1 MRQLLSIS
9 PWRRLSSRVEVIMS
23 EFQID
28 PGQGPDAA
36 AEVTNDQLETLLR
49 IVMWEL
55 AMRTSKEHF
64 EHHLGQLAKARAEM
78 DHDLTNAREKRE
90 QRRFVA
96 SVLNDLEQL
105 PVVGAA
111 ASEPTTGLYL

>member
-1 MRQLLSIS
+1 
-9 PWRRLSSRVEVIMS
+9 MS

-28 PGQGPDAA
+28 PSQGPDAA
-36 AEVTNDQLETLLR
+36 ADATNDQLETLLR

-64 EHHLGQLAKARAEM
+64 DHHLNQLAKARAEM
-78 DHDLTNAREKRE
+78 DDDLENARNKRE

-96 SVLNDLEQL
+96 EVLRDLEKL
-105 PVVGAA
+105 PVVDGAKA
-111 ASEPTTGLYL
+111 EPSTGLYL